1 MPHRKYSGKRLFNL
15 LSNNLE
21 FLDIMTSSM
30 AMFSNNIDIPL
41 EIKRKIEYFIFFV
54 KIKKNFVFAL

>member
-1 MPHRKYSGKRLFNL
+1 
-15 LSNNLE
+15 
-21 FLDIMTSSM
+21 M

-54 KIKKNFVFAL
+54 KIKKLLLNICPLNRFRLYRGNHINND